1 MDIIKREEQRDKWQ
15 LINQATGDTQTR
27 ATNLMQ
33 QMEGDSVVDILEAL
47 AMSEEIQKVT
57 EKQFDL
63 AQRAPATSSSLRN
76 LISHNV
82 GTTFAKDLL
91 QHKVS
96 IPAGMNTTTVELI
109 AASGHVYVCP
119 MDQWRSHLPYTNIIG
134 GGSMEQHPR
143 LSLAFTLGTGRFF
156 VSQAN
161 SSN

>member
-1 MDIIKREEQRDKWQ
+1 
-15 LINQATGDTQTR
+15 
-27 ATNLMQ
+27 
-33 QMEGDSVVDILEAL
+33 MEGNSVVDILKASS
-47 AMSEEIQKVT
+47 MNKEIQKVA
-57 EKQFDL
+57 EIQFDL
-63 AQRAPATSSSLRN
+63 AQSVPATSSFLCN
-76 LISHNV
+76 LIGYNAD
-82 GTTFAKDLL
+82 TTFAKDLL

-134 GGSMEQHPR
+134 GVSMKQHWR
-143 LSLAFTLGTGRFF
+143 LSLAFMLGTGRFF